1 MRNFVSQSTVSCIL
15 IFSRCVHAFSPSKP
29 VALSR
34 DQVFENLL
42 YSSTPSDSAETSAP
56 EAGQELSVT
65 VTAKPSKVERCYQA
79 WNDRDF
85 DEAISCFS
93 DDFSYDDGQY
103 LGIITDKPTLRRSL
117 ERNAEILPVGCKMVV
132 DHIAVD
138 ENNGNIGS
146 CWHVEREDGITVPLT
161 RGCSFY
167 TTDKTTG
174 LIKTGFKVTEMVVK
188 TNKSLSDN
196 LVGSASKFIQATE
209 KFSNASAKVSSF
221 TQRQQQEPKSIIEK
235 YFQAWNNRDLETA
248 LDCFTDDA
256 TYQTEDPVFVDTFR
270 GKDSLKEHLLKNAA
284 TLPSSC
290 QIILDD
296 LAIDES
302 NGTFG
307 VRWHLE
313 VDGVGIPNLKGC
325 SMYTKD
331 KSSGLLK
338 SGYDVTESPVKV
350 PEFVQDVFAPLT
362 KLLF

>member
-1 MRNFVSQSTVSCIL
+1 MNLFSHRTVSCVVV
-15 IFSRCVHAFSPSKP
+15 IFSRSVHTFSPSKP
-29 VALSR
+29 VPLSLSR
-34 DQVFENLL
+34 DQFVESLL
-42 YSSTPSDSAETSAP
+42 YSALSSDPPKSSAP
-56 EAGQELSVT
+56 EADQDPSAT
-65 VTAKPSKVERCYQA
+65 PSKVERCYQA
-79 WNDRDF
+79 WNDRNF

-103 LGIITDKPTLRRSL
+103 LGTITDKPTLKRSL
-117 ERNAEILPVGCKMVV
+117 ERNAEVLPLGCKMVI

-138 ENNGNIGS
+138 AGSGNIGS
-146 CWHVEREDGITVPLT
+146 CWHVEREDGTTVPLT

-188 TNKSLSDN
+188 PNKSFSDN
-196 LVGSASKFIQATE
+196 LVESASKFLQATE
-209 KFSNASAKVSSF
+209 KFSSASETFSSS
-221 TQRQQQEPKSIIEK
+221 TQQQEQEPKSLIEK
-235 YFQAWNNRDLETA
+235 YFQAWNNRDMITA
-248 LDCFTDDA
+248 IDCFTDDA

-270 GKDSLKEHLLKNAA
+270 GKDSLREHLLKNAA

-307 VRWHLE
+307 VKWHLE
-313 VDGVGIPNLKGC
+313 VEGVGIPNLRGC
-325 SMYTKD
+325 SMYTTD
-331 KSSGLLK
+331 KESGLLK
-338 SGYDVTESPVKV
+338 SGYDVTESPVKA
-350 PEFVQDVFAPLT
+350 PEFVQDFFAPFT